1 MILMP
6 EGAFTISDLAREF
19 ELTSR
24 AIRHYEH
31 MGLIHPGRRGSV
43 RLFSE
48 GDRKRLRLVLRGK
61 RLGFSLEEI
70 KAMLDLHYALPGE
83 VANPDAL
90 LRTIAGHR
98 ATLLRLRDDVGM
110 ALSWL
115 DLLEGRC
122 RTHQKI
128 PA

>member
-1 MILMP
+1 MP
-6 EGAFTISDLAREF
+6 EGVFTISDLAREF
-19 ELTSR
+19 ELTPR
-24 AIRHYEH
+24 AIRHYEQ
-31 MGLIHPGRRGSV
+31 MGLIHPGRRGTV

-70 KAMLDLHYALPGE
+70 KAMLDLHYARPGE

-90 LRTIAGHR
+90 LRAIAAHR
-98 ATLLRLRDDVGM
+98 TTLLQLREDVTL

-115 DLLEGRC
+115 DHLEARC
-122 RTHQKI
+122 RAPHRLS
-128 PA
+128 A